1 MNIEHFTQAT
11 VAVQIHILVAVSAL
25 FLGAFVLLNRKG
37 TNAHKLAGRVF
48 GLLMLVTAITA
59 IFIRQLNNG
68 SFSWLHIFV
77 PITFIGLYQVI
88 SSIRKGN
95 VKAHKRHVLTMYF
108 AALLIPGAFAF
119 MPGRTMW
126 MLFFA

>member
-48 GLLMLVTAITA
+48 GLLTRGFRLYARTDYVDAV
-59 IFIRQLNNG
+59 FCLNQSAG
-68 SFSWLHIFV
+68 
-77 PITFIGLYQVI
+77 
-88 SSIRKGN
+88 
-95 VKAHKRHVLTMYF
+95 
-108 AALLIPGAFAF
+108 
-119 MPGRTMW
+119 
-126 MLFFA
+126 